1 MTQRINRPPT
11 MRPETDPPTV
21 VDNPNDPQATEEEKR
36 KKMERAADR
45 AAHRA
50 ARTEQRFDE
59 DHPMISGSN

>member
-50 ARTEQRFDE
+50 ARTEQQFDE